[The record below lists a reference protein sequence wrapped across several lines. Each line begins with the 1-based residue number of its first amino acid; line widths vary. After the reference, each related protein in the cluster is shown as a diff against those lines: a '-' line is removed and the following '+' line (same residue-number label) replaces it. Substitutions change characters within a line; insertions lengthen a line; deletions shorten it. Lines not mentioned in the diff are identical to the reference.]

1 MSAFRFSLGRLLD
14 LRRDEEHQRATSVA
28 AARRD
33 SDSARQAREDLV
45 MVCQAGRAKVAESH
59 SLGGAVGVLRNME
72 LLLER
77 VEEQVE
83 EADQVCQETNEKLV
97 ESIKDYSEAV
107 RERHS
112 LDRLKDRRMEEWR
125 VEESRRDQKEIDEI
139 AVIRHGRRAL
149 EAPGV

>member
-14 LRRDEEHQRATSVA
+14 LRRNEENRRATHVA

-33 SDSARQAREDLV
+33 SDSARKAREDLV
-45 MVCQAGRAKVAESH
+45 TVCQAGRAKVAEAH
-59 SLGGAVGVLRNME
+59 QLGGAVGTLRNME

-77 VEEQVE
+77 VEEQVQ
-83 EADQVCQETNEKLV
+83 EADEVCQETNEKLV

-139 AVIRHGRRAL
+139 AVTRHGRRVL